1 MAQTVHVTSAI
12 GALTIGASTKP
23 STSPVRAA
31 HAELVPALAGH
42 SRRAIPVDA
51 DTTDLEDRADH
62 LKKVL
67 NALWA
72 YLSAILKDTAQNVPG
87 GLDLRQVVAVLSDL
101 TSDLTSDVAGSLQH
115 AADSMARRVV

>member
-1 MAQTVHVTSAI
+1 MAQAVHVTSAI

-42 SRRAIPVDA
+42 PPRAIPVDA

-87 GLDLRQVVAVLSDL
+87 GLDLCQVVAVL
-101 TSDLTSDVAGSLQH
+101 SDLTSDVAGSLQH
-115 AADSMARRVV
+115 AAESMARRVV